1 MSIATSTPPR
11 IDGGPHTFR
20 MLVCLDRSPSS
31 AVCLPYAVS
40 IARTFGSDITLV
52 HVMEPRDGD
61 DGPHTTDALDWEI
74 SRQEARAYLERL
86 GQEASR
92 ELGRPVD
99 IRLEQ
104 GHPAERIVGLARE
117 LDADLT
123 VLGSHGEGGVTA
135 WNLGTTVQQVLA
147 MTRGSVFIAHST
159 SVAPS
164 VAIPKRILVP
174 LDGSLRTESVLP
186 TAVRI
191 ARAYGAEILLVHIV
205 QAPLASSV
213 LRAGA
218 ELELATDLAA
228 QLESSARLYLQSVR
242 DRLAHEAPAVRTLV
256 VRHPN
261 ERQGLLEVAQ
271 QVHSDLIVIS
281 AHGVACDPAR
291 SFGSVTA
298 HLLTHSQVPLLV
310 LQDLPSQ
317 VERPNGVA
325 DQLAP
330 PLRASYTPEAV

>member
-1 MSIATSTPPR
+1 MDA
-11 IDGGPHTFR
+11 GPHTFR
-20 MLVCLDRSPSS
+20 MLVCLDRSPTSE
-31 AVCLPYAVS
+31 VCLPYAVS
-40 IARTFGSDITLV
+40 LARTFGSDITLV
-52 HVMEPRDGD
+52 HVMQPRNGHG
-61 DGPHTTDALDWEI
+61 GPHTTDALGWEI
-74 SRQEARAYLERL
+74 SRQEARAYLERV
-86 GQEASR
+86 GQETAR

-117 LDADLT
+117 LGADLA

-147 MTRGSVFIAHST
+147 MTRGSVFIVHS
-159 SVAPS
+159 SPVAPS

-191 ARAYGAEILLVHIV
+191 ARSCGAEILLVHVV
-205 QAPLASSV
+205 QAPIASSV

-228 QLESSARLYLQSVR
+228 QLESSARQYLQRVR
-242 DRLAHEAPAVRTLV
+242 DRLAHEAPAVRALV

-261 ERQGLLEVAQ
+261 ERQSLLEIAQ
-271 QVHSDLIVIS
+271 QEHIDLVVVS
-281 AHGVACDPAR
+281 AHGVACDPER

-298 HLLTHSQVPLLV
+298 HLLTHAHVPLLV
-310 LQDLPSQ
+310 LQDFPYQ
-317 VERPNGVA
+317 VERPNGIA
-325 DQLAP
+325 DPLAP
-330 PLRASYTPEAV
+330 PLRASYPPEAV

>member
-1 MSIATSTPPR
+1 
-11 IDGGPHTFR
+11 

-31 AVCLPYAVS
+31 EVCLPYAIS

-52 HVMEPRDGD
+52 HVMQPPNGHR
-61 DGPHTTDALDWEI
+61 GPHATDALGWEI
-74 SRQEARAYLERL
+74 SRQEGRAYLERL
-86 GQEASR
+86 GQETTR

-117 LDADLT
+117 LGADLT

-147 MTRGSVFIAHST
+147 MTRRSVFIARS
-159 SVAPS
+159 SPVAPS
-164 VAIPKRILVP
+164 VVIPKRILVP

-186 TAVRI
+186 IAARI
-191 ARAYGAEILLVHIV
+191 ARAYGAEILLVHVV
-205 QAPLASSV
+205 QSPIASSV
-213 LRAGA
+213 LRADA
-218 ELELATDLAA
+218 ELELATNLAV
-228 QLESSARLYLQSVR
+228 QLESSARRYLQSVR
-242 DRLAHEAPAVRTLV
+242 DRLAHDAPAVRTLV

-261 ERQGLLEVAQ
+261 ERQSLLEVAQ
-271 QVHSDLIVIS
+271 QEHTDLVVVS

-298 HLLTHSQVPLLV
+298 HLLTHSHVPLLV
-310 LQDLPSQ
+310 LQDLPYQ

-330 PLRASYTPEAV
+330 PLRASYPPEAV